1 VRGAATSTTR
11 FGAAL
16 LAVVCLLAGAAPAS
30 AQKDSVVTVGGAF
43 SVYRSTDEHV
53 SSPWGVG
60 IVMRLRRSSGFG
72 GTIGFNWIR
81 VSVDGQVAGQDST
94 LGTLLVRPLMAGV
107 TYTRQYAR
115 FAVGGSLVAGYA
127 FCGLR
132 ETGGAANALAGIG
145 QPGAIFAVSN
155 AFVYRPSFSVWWE
168 LGNRF
173 GLLTSVSY
181 MATRPEITTTTPAG
195 TSRRT
200 VNFSAPFVTV
210 GIGYGIF

>member
-1 VRGAATSTTR
+1 VRRTASWNTT
-11 FGAAL
+11 FAVAL
-16 LAVVCLLAGAAPAS
+16 LAAVCLLAGAVPAS
-30 AQKDSVVTVGGAF
+30 AQKDSVVTLGGAF
-43 SVYRSTDEHV
+43 SVYHSTDEHV

-81 VSVDGQVAGQDST
+81 ANVDGQAAAQGAK
-94 LGTLLVRPLMAGV
+94 LGTLLVRPVMAGV

-115 FAVGGSLVAGYA
+115 FAVGGALVAGYA

-132 ETGGAANALAGIG
+132 DTGGAADALAGIG

-155 AFVYRPSFSVWWE
+155 SFVYRPSFSIWWE

-181 MATRPEITTTTPAG
+181 MATRPEITTTTPTG

>member
-1 VRGAATSTTR
+1 
-11 FGAAL
+11 
-16 LAVVCLLAGAAPAS
+16 VCLLAGAAPAS

-81 VSVDGQVAGQDST
+81 ATVDEPASGQDAK

-107 TYTRQYAR
+107 TYTRQYAH

-132 ETGGAANALAGIG
+132 ETAGAAEALASVG
-145 QPGAIFAVSN
+145 QPGAVFTVSN

-181 MATRPEITTTTPAG
+181 IATRPEITTTTPTG